1 MVSQIEEGLEAGADD
16 YIVKP
21 FHVSLL
27 KARIKNILSLRE
39 KMKNLYG
46 ESLTLKQLGVEKPE
60 EDNDFLNRYI
70 DIVKAN
76 LSNLEL
82 DVSVI

>member
-1 MVSQIEEGLEAGADD
+1 MTAVSYTHLDVYKRQGLEAGADD

-46 ESLTLKQLGVEKPE
+46 ESLTLKQLGRCV
-60 EDNDFLNRYI
+60 
-70 DIVKAN
+70 
-76 LSNLEL
+76 
-82 DVSVI
+82 